1 MNIRRVVPDIPSKRF
16 EESRA
21 FYMDFLRM
29 KLAMDIDFILTFVSQ
44 ANSDGSSE
52 HCS

>member
-1 MNIRRVVPDIPSKRF
+1 
-16 EESRA
+16 
-21 FYMDFLRM
+21 MDFLGM